1 MAQVGMGG
9 YKREGGGPDERN
21 SCIQMTSM
29 HRSPPPTERGPC
41 AVIEQLQSTRASRNA
56 QRNSNKLFLTH
67 TYMHAS
73 ASLLPLAGEAA
84 MRHLITHLSG
94 WTVEEIEGLSGNPA
108 ASVSL
113 PISVVVIEPGRSPR
127 SPPPFLPPS
136 LPHSILRGNAALCPS
151 NEILTHPT
159 LFTIPDRRRGEQ
171 MRGVEP
177 KHNPTFSHLQKS
189 SSKQI

>member
-1 MAQVGMGG
+1 MRWGCLLGVSAEDVGSWEPLGVQARRG
-9 YKREGGGPDERN
+9 WVLQGEGIAP
-21 SCIQMTSM
+21 SWHPI
-29 HRSPPPTERGPC
+29 
-41 AVIEQLQSTRASRNA
+41 V
-56 QRNSNKLFLTH
+56 
-67 TYMHAS
+67 
-73 ASLLPLAGEAA
+73 
-84 MRHLITHLSG
+84 ITHLSG

-108 ASVSL
+108 ASFSL

-136 LPHSILRGNAALCPS
+136 LPHSILRGNAALCPG

-171 MRGVEP
+171 MRGEEP

-189 SSKQI
+189 SSQRVWGSGSGARDWKKNDRYLMLHIELNHI